1 MGGFHVHPCKTLQA
15 EGVLAFEDLRSVEDV
30 VELAETDG
38 TLQIGW
44 LAAAVVLVRF
54 VGVTEMVRVR
64 LHDKGGR

>member
-1 MGGFHVHPCKTLQA
+1 MGGLDVHPCKTLQA
-15 EGVLAFEDLRSVEDV
+15 EGVLAFEYLRSVEDV

-38 TLQIGW
+38 ALQIGW
-44 LAAAVVLVRF
+44 FAAIIRVRF

>member
-1 MGGFHVHPCKTLQA
+1 MGRLHVHPRKTLQA
-15 EGVLAFEDLRSVEDV
+15 EGVLAFQYLRSVEDV

-38 TLQIGW
+38 ALQIGW
-44 LAAAVVLVRF
+44 LAAVIRVRF